1 MLGATAHGATITIG
15 TDGAGAANTTGLSGF
30 TTHGDGMV
38 GMVVTAGF
46 LDGTSQSGIW
56 AATGFQAGAAG
67 AGGWLV
73 SQVDNTFS
81 NPWSVV
87 NTVGTMISLLFQ
99 GAPGGTVFD
108 ITPNFERTP
117 GSAGGRAFAETSNLG
132 GAIAV
137 TYSRPLS
144 LNNAFFGDLYVNMFV
159 DLSGL
164 TGGGLM
170 ADQNLRFVADTDNVT
185 LPGGITPIPVPAALP
200 LLLGALGLIG
210 WVGRRRK
217 AA

>member
-1 MLGATAHGATITIG
+1 
-15 TDGAGAANTTGLSGF
+15 
-30 TTHGDGMV
+30 MV

-46 LDGTSQSGIW
+46 LDGTFQSGIW
-56 AATGFQAGAAG
+56 AATVPGAGAAG

-99 GAPGGTVFD
+99 GAPGDTVFD
-108 ITPNFERTP
+108 TGSSPSTP
-117 GSAGGRAFAETSNLG
+117 GSANGGAFAEFSNLAG
-132 GAIAV
+132 TIAV
-137 TYSRPLS
+137 TYSRPLA

-164 TGGGLM
+164 TGGGLGSN
-170 ADQNLRFVADTDNVT
+170 QTLRFVADTDNVT